1 MKIAGVYPTSL
12 LDYPGH
18 ISTILFTQGCNFKCP
33 YCHNSQLITFISDTE
48 NLLEQAK
55 ELIENRKNLIE
66 AVVITG
72 GEPLVQDFNELVDL
86 IKWIKKQGLKIKLD
100 TNGSRPI
107 ELKELIDLN
116 LLDYVAMDV
125 KLSLESYSILGGEA
139 RMDLKDKIKLSIDT
153 LISSTIEYEFRT
165 TVVPKLHTET
175 DIENIAKAIKGA
187 DNYYI
192 QNFKANENVYAPI
205 WRDLKGFTPDEL
217 KKFKNIAEKYVKN
230 VEIRN

>member
-72 GEPLVQDFNELVDL
+72 GEPLMQDFNELVDL
-86 IKWIKKQGLKIKLD
+86 IKWIKKQDLKIKLD

>member
-72 GEPLVQDFNELVDL
+72 GEPLMQDFNELVDL

-230 VEIRN
+230 VKIRN

>member
-12 LDYPGH
+12 LDYPDH
-18 ISTILFTQGCNFKCP
+18 ISTVLFTQGCNFKCP
-33 YCHNSQLITFISDTE
+33 YCHNSQLITFYNNID
-48 NLLEQAK
+48 NLLELAK
-55 ELIENRKNLIE
+55 KLIERRIGLIE

-72 GEPLVQDFNELVDL
+72 GEPLVQDLYELIDL
-86 IKWIKKQGLKIKLD
+86 IKWIKEKGLKVKLD
-100 TNGSRPI
+100 TNGSKPVKLRA
-107 ELKELIDLN
+107 LIDLN
-116 LLDYVAMDV
+116 LLDYVAMDI
-125 KLSLESYSILGGEA
+125 KLPLKSYPMLGGEA

-153 LISSTIEYEFRT
+153 LISSIIEYEFRT
-165 TVVPKLHTET
+165 TVVPELHTKT
-175 DIENIAKAIKGA
+175 DIENIAKAIEGA

>member
-72 GEPLVQDFNELVDL
+72 GEPLMQDFNELVDL

-116 LLDYVAMDV
+116 LLDYVAMDI
-125 KLSLESYSILGGEA
+125 KLPLKSYPMLGGEA
-139 RMDLKDKIKLSIDT
+139 RDLKDEIKTSINILLESNID
-153 LISSTIEYEFRT
+153 YEFRT
-165 TVVPKLHTET
+165 TVVPGLHKER
-175 DIENIAKAIKGA
+175 DIKNIAKAIEGA

-205 WRDLKGFTPDEL
+205 WRNLKGFTPDEL

-230 VEIRN
+230 VKIRD

>member
-72 GEPLVQDFNELVDL
+72 GEPLMQDFNELVDL

-175 DIENIAKAIKGA
+175 DIENIAKAIEGA

>member
-33 YCHNSQLITFISDTE
+33 YCHNSQLIPFISDTE
-48 NLLEQAK
+48 NLLKQAK

>member
-1 MKIAGVYPTSL
+1 MVGAEETYEARCRKCHAVMGLKNENSRCYPTSL

-86 IKWIKKQGLKIKLD
+86 IKWIKKQGLK
-100 TNGSRPI
+100 
-107 ELKELIDLN
+107 LN
-116 LLDYVAMDV
+116 
-125 KLSLESYSILGGEA
+125 
-139 RMDLKDKIKLSIDT
+139 
-153 LISSTIEYEFRT
+153 
-165 TVVPKLHTET
+165 
-175 DIENIAKAIKGA
+175 
-187 DNYYI
+187 
-192 QNFKANENVYAPI
+192 
-205 WRDLKGFTPDEL
+205 
-217 KKFKNIAEKYVKN
+217 
-230 VEIRN
+230 

>member
-72 GEPLVQDFNELVDL
+72 GEPLMQDFNELVDL
-86 IKWIKKQGLKIKLD
+86 ITWIKKQGLKIKLD

-139 RMDLKDKIKLSIDT
+139 RDLKDEIKTSINILLESNID
-153 LISSTIEYEFRT
+153 YEFRT
-165 TVVPKLHTET
+165 TVVPGLHKER
-175 DIENIAKAIKGA
+175 DIKNIAKAIEGA

-192 QNFKANENVYAPI
+192 QNFKANENVYDPI

>member
-18 ISTILFTQGCNFKCP
+18 ISTILFAQGCNFKCP

-72 GEPLVQDFNELVDL
+72 GEPLMQDFNELVDL

-125 KLSLESYSILGGEA
+125 KLSLESYLILGGEA

>member
-12 LDYPGH
+12 LDYPDH

-72 GEPLVQDFNELVDL
+72 GEPLMQDFNELVDL

-205 WRDLKGFTPDEL
+205 WRNLKGFTPDEL